1 MSLRSAGLEAHL
13 FPSRACS
20 DATPV
25 IAPRHPL
32 PGRGN
37 SPGTHYRGCDPAK
50 TSPVRARPLIPPEAD
65 IPTHIWEWRNGAR
78 LQVLNSLL
86 TEHMTLD
93 QAATLMGVTTRHTRR
108 ILAAYREKGVAAV
121 AHGHRGR
128 RPPNATP
135 EPVATAVVH
144 LARTRYAG
152 ANHTHLSELLSE
164 RDGIDIGR
172 TTLRRILVNAGLS
185 SPRRRRPPK
194 HRVRRQR
201 MPREGMLIQMDG
213 SHHPWLGGQAPPFT
227 LLIAVVDALFC
238 EQEDAHSYFLLI
250 QGLVQH
256 VGIPVALYTD
266 RHGVFRHTPGSGL
279 PGMPTQFSRAMDELG
294 IQMIFALSPQAKG
307 RVERTGGTFQDR
319 LVTELRLAGASG
331 LGEANRVLEQFLP
344 RFNRRFRVP
353 PQHPEPAFRP
363 LDPELC
369 LEQVLCFKHRRK
381 VARDNTVRFQL
392 HTLQLLPGAE
402 RPSYAGAAVEVLEG
416 LDGRLSVRHEGRIIP
431 AQEAPPSPVFLRNGH
446 GRSAPVPAPPS
457 GAHGLGERWTAALE
471 QLDSRVENER
481 DPGAITGS
489 AAAAGK
495 PKAASPRKPTFLE
508 RERWKAIQKARRK
521 GMSLRAIEREL
532 GIHRATVRKYLD
544 AEGPPTR
551 RPWAGPTTSSSDTMA
566 A

>member
-1 MSLRSAGLEAHL
+1 MENVTLTQREQ
-13 FPSRACS
+13 
-20 DATPV
+20 
-25 IAPRHPL
+25 
-32 PGRGN
+32 
-37 SPGTHYRGCDPAK
+37 
-50 TSPVRARPLIPPEAD
+50 
-65 IPTHIWEWRNGAR
+65 AR

-86 TEHMTLD
+86 AEHMTLD

-108 ILAAYREKGVAAV
+108 ILAAYRDKGAAAV

-135 EPVATAVVH
+135 EAVATAVVH

-152 ANHTHLSELLSE
+152 ANHTHLSELLSQ

-172 TTLRRILVNAGLS
+172 TTLRRILVNAGPS

-213 SHHPWLGGQAPPFT
+213 SHHPWLGDQAPPFT
-227 LLIAVVDALFC
+227 LLIAMDDATGTVVDALFC

-250 QGLVQH
+250 QNLVQH
-256 VGIPVALYTD
+256 LGLPVALYTD

-279 PGMPTQFSRAMDELG
+279 PGMPTQFSRAMEDLG
-294 IQMIFALSPQAKG
+294 IQMIFARSPQAKG
-307 RVERTGGTFQDR
+307 RVERAGGTFQDR
-319 LVTELRLAGASG
+319 LVTELRLAGANSII
-331 LGEANRVLEQFLP
+331 EANRVLEQFLP
-344 RFNRRFRVP
+344 RFNQRFRVP

-369 LEQVLCFKHRRK
+369 LEQVLCFKHRRR

-392 HTLQLLPGAE
+392 HTLQLLPGPE

-416 LDGRLSVRHEGRIIP
+416 LAGRLTVRHEGRILT

-446 GRSAPVPAPPS
+446 GRSAPVPVPPS
-457 GAHGLGERWTAALE
+457 GANGLGERWTAALE
-471 QLDSRVENER
+471 PLDSRAEEEK
-481 DPGAITGS
+481 DQWAITDS
-489 AAAAGK
+489 AATVGK
-495 PKAASPRKPTFLE
+495 PKPASPRKPTFLQ

-521 GMSLRAIEREL
+521 GMPLRAIEREL
-532 GIHRATVRKYLD
+532 GIHRATIKKYLD

-551 RPWAGPTTSSSDTMA
+551 HDLAAPATSSSDTMA
-566 A
+566 T